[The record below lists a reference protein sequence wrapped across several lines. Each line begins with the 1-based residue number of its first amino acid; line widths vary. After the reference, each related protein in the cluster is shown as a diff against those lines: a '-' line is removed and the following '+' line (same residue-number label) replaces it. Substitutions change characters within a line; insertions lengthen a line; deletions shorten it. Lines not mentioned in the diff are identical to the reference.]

1 MLHQRVLDL
10 DRRDPFAAYLEH
22 VVGAPFVP
30 VEAVLIHSVSVACRT
45 TTAASRMTSFFARA
59 PVKRRGAR
67 PFHEPIPGLACG
79 HRSSV
84 VIEKPQLIPG
94 PGFAA
99 GAGAVLS
106 RGVRAEDVKHF
117 GRAD

>member
-1 MLHQRVLDL
+1 MLYQRVLDL

-30 VEAVLIHSVSVACRT
+30 VEAVLIHSVAVARRSPIAT
-45 TTAASRMTSFFARA
+45 HRMTALFALA

-67 PFHEPIPGLACG
+67 PFHEQIPGLACG

-84 VIEKPQLIPG
+84 VIENAQLIPA
-94 PGFAA
+94 PRFPPPP
-99 GAGAVLS
+99 
-106 RGVRAEDVKHF
+106 
-117 GRAD
+117 